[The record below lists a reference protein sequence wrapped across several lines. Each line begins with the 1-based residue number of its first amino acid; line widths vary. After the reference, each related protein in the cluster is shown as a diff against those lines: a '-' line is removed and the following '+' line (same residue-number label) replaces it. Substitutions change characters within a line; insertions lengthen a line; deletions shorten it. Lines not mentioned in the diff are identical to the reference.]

1 MIFST
6 QIQDNKNDEDNSSSD
21 GEIRNEEL
29 EELKTII
36 NNNQKSN

>member
-6 QIQDNKNDEDNSSSD
+6 QILDNKNDEDNSSSD